1 MKLRLMVYVGML
13 AACGAALGAD
23 VIVGKQTCA
32 AMAVPATGTYTL
44 IAVPF
49 KDVGGKEAKV
59 KVADVVKT
67 VGLKAGSHLFYY
79 TGENYYAWKLEE
91 GTWKGAA
98 VSYKKNGKDEMTQ
111 TPEDG
116 FQVPCGATLWLQRAE
131 ESEEGVVL
139 YGEEAPVLNPTLTA
153 KSVQLISN
161 PKATD
166 YTFTAAAVTGREN
179 GNYSSILT
187 LDVGEGAGITVGM
200 PVVCPQGLVG
210 RITEVGKSWS
220 RVTTIVEAQSAVGAY
235 VERSHASGIVE
246 GDFTL
251 SGDGICRMSY
261 LPADSDITEGDRIL
275 TSGYGDI
282 YPRGLVVGY
291 VRSVTENP
299 YTRSLVAEIAC
310 AAPISALENV
320 MIVTSFTQY
329 AE

>member
-49 KDVGGKEAKV
+49 KDVGGADQKI

-131 ESEEGVVL
+131 ESEESVVL
-139 YGEEAPVLNPTLTA
+139 YGEEAPVPNPTLTA
-153 KSVQLISN
+153 RSVQLISN

-166 YTFTAAAVTGREN
+166 YTFKA
-179 GNYSSILT
+179 
-187 LDVGEGAGITVGM
+187 
-200 PVVCPQGLVG
+200 
-210 RITEVGKSWS
+210 
-220 RVTTIVEAQSAVGAY
+220 
-235 VERSHASGIVE
+235 E
-246 GDFTL
+246 GDEGVADGDMIMIPQDDGTQTAYTYKTGKGWGQYKGTAEKIPGTEIPL
-251 SGDGICRMSY
+251 SKFETATVTIPGGRGAWYVSKGDTVPS
-261 LPADSDITEGDRIL
+261 
-275 TSGYGDI
+275 
-282 YPRGLVVGY
+282 
-291 VRSVTENP
+291 
-299 YTRSLVAEIAC
+299 
-310 AAPISALENV
+310 
-320 MIVTSFTQY
+320 IVW
-329 AE
+329 

>member
-49 KDVGGKEAKV
+49 KDVGGADQKI

-131 ESEEGVVL
+131 ESDESVVL
-139 YGEEAPVLNPTLTA
+139 YGEEATVPNPTLTA

-166 YTFTAAAVTGREN
+166 YTFTVEGVADGDMIMIPQDNGTQTAYTYKTGRGWGQYEQS
-179 GNYSSILT
+179 GTVPGTEIPLMTFTVKTVTILGGRGAWYASKGTTPPSI
-187 LDVGEGAGITVGM
+187 V
-200 PVVCPQGLVG
+200 
-210 RITEVGKSWS
+210 W
-220 RVTTIVEAQSAVGAY
+220 
-235 VERSHASGIVE
+235 
-246 GDFTL
+246 
-251 SGDGICRMSY
+251 
-261 LPADSDITEGDRIL
+261 
-275 TSGYGDI
+275 
-282 YPRGLVVGY
+282 
-291 VRSVTENP
+291 
-299 YTRSLVAEIAC
+299 
-310 AAPISALENV
+310 
-320 MIVTSFTQY
+320 
-329 AE
+329 

>member
-166 YTFTAAAVTGREN
+166 YTFTAAGADGDMIMIPQDNGTQTAYTYKTGKGWGQYKGTAEKIPGTEIPLSKFETATVTIPGGR
-179 GNYSSILT
+179 GAWYVSKGDTVPSI
-187 LDVGEGAGITVGM
+187 A
-200 PVVCPQGLVG
+200 
-210 RITEVGKSWS
+210 W
-220 RVTTIVEAQSAVGAY
+220 
-235 VERSHASGIVE
+235 
-246 GDFTL
+246 
-251 SGDGICRMSY
+251 
-261 LPADSDITEGDRIL
+261 
-275 TSGYGDI
+275 
-282 YPRGLVVGY
+282 
-291 VRSVTENP
+291 
-299 YTRSLVAEIAC
+299 
-310 AAPISALENV
+310 
-320 MIVTSFTQY
+320 
-329 AE
+329 

>member
-23 VIVGKQTCA
+23 VIVGKQMCA

-49 KDVGGKEAKV
+49 KDVGGADQKI

-91 GTWKGAA
+91 GTWKGAT
-98 VSYKKNGKDEMTQ
+98 VSYKKNGKDETTQ

-131 ESEEGVVL
+131 ESDESVVL
-139 YGEEAPVLNPTLTA
+139 YGEEATVPNPTLTA

-166 YTFTAAAVTGREN
+166 YTFTAEGVKGVADGDMIMIPQDDGTQTVYTYKTEKGWGQYEQSGTVPGTEIPLMTFTVKTVTIPGGR
-179 GNYSSILT
+179 GAWYASKGTTPPSI
-187 LDVGEGAGITVGM
+187 V
-200 PVVCPQGLVG
+200 
-210 RITEVGKSWS
+210 W
-220 RVTTIVEAQSAVGAY
+220 
-235 VERSHASGIVE
+235 
-246 GDFTL
+246 
-251 SGDGICRMSY
+251 
-261 LPADSDITEGDRIL
+261 
-275 TSGYGDI
+275 
-282 YPRGLVVGY
+282 
-291 VRSVTENP
+291 
-299 YTRSLVAEIAC
+299 
-310 AAPISALENV
+310 
-320 MIVTSFTQY
+320 
-329 AE
+329 

>member
-32 AMAVPATGTYTL
+32 AMAVPATGMYTL

-91 GTWKGAA
+91 GTWKGAT

-111 TPEDG
+111 SPADDY
-116 FQVPCGATLWLQRAE
+116 QVPCGATLWLQRAAGSD
-131 ESEEGVVL
+131 ESVVL
-139 YGEEAPVLNPTLTA
+139 YGEEATVPNPTLTA

-166 YTFTAAAVTGREN
+166 YTFTAEGVKGVADGDMIMIPQDDGTQTVYTYKTGKDWGQYEQSGTVPGTEIPLMTFTVKTVTIPGGR
-179 GNYSSILT
+179 GAWYVSKGTTPPSI
-187 LDVGEGAGITVGM
+187 V
-200 PVVCPQGLVG
+200 
-210 RITEVGKSWS
+210 W
-220 RVTTIVEAQSAVGAY
+220 
-235 VERSHASGIVE
+235 
-246 GDFTL
+246 
-251 SGDGICRMSY
+251 
-261 LPADSDITEGDRIL
+261 
-275 TSGYGDI
+275 
-282 YPRGLVVGY
+282 
-291 VRSVTENP
+291 
-299 YTRSLVAEIAC
+299 
-310 AAPISALENV
+310 
-320 MIVTSFTQY
+320 
-329 AE
+329 

>member
-166 YTFTAAAVTGREN
+166 YTFKA
-179 GNYSSILT
+179 
-187 LDVGEGAGITVGM
+187 
-200 PVVCPQGLVG
+200 
-210 RITEVGKSWS
+210 
-220 RVTTIVEAQSAVGAY
+220 
-235 VERSHASGIVE
+235 E
-246 GDFTL
+246 GDEGVADGDMIMIPQDDGTQTAYTYKTGKGWGQYEQSGKVLGTEIPLMKFTVKTVTIP
-251 SGDGICRMSY
+251 GG
-261 LPADSDITEGDRIL
+261 
-275 TSGYGDI
+275 
-282 YPRGLVVGY
+282 RGAWY
-291 VRSVTENP
+291 VSKGTTP
-299 YTRSLVAEIAC
+299 PS
-310 AAPISALENV
+310 
-320 MIVTSFTQY
+320 IVW
-329 AE
+329 

>member
-23 VIVGKQTCA
+23 VIVGKQMCA

-49 KDVGGKEAKV
+49 KDVGGADQKI

-91 GTWKGAA
+91 GTWKGAT
-98 VSYKKNGKDEMTQ
+98 VSYKKNGKDETTQ

-131 ESEEGVVL
+131 ESDESVVL
-139 YGEEAPVLNPTLTA
+139 YGEEATVPNPTLTA

-166 YTFTAAAVTGREN
+166 YTFKAEGVKGVADGDMIMIPQDDGTQTVYTYKTEKGWGQYEQSGTVPGTEIPLMKFTVKTVTIPGGR
-179 GNYSSILT
+179 GAWYASKGTTPPSI
-187 LDVGEGAGITVGM
+187 V
-200 PVVCPQGLVG
+200 
-210 RITEVGKSWS
+210 W
-220 RVTTIVEAQSAVGAY
+220 
-235 VERSHASGIVE
+235 
-246 GDFTL
+246 
-251 SGDGICRMSY
+251 
-261 LPADSDITEGDRIL
+261 
-275 TSGYGDI
+275 
-282 YPRGLVVGY
+282 
-291 VRSVTENP
+291 
-299 YTRSLVAEIAC
+299 
-310 AAPISALENV
+310 
-320 MIVTSFTQY
+320 
-329 AE
+329 

>member
-13 AACGAALGAD
+13 AACGAVLGAD

-49 KDVGGKEAKV
+49 KDVGGADQKI

-131 ESEEGVVL
+131 ESEESVVL
-139 YGEEAPVLNPTLTA
+139 YGEEAPVPNPTLTA

-166 YTFTAAAVTGREN
+166 YTFKA
-179 GNYSSILT
+179 
-187 LDVGEGAGITVGM
+187 
-200 PVVCPQGLVG
+200 
-210 RITEVGKSWS
+210 
-220 RVTTIVEAQSAVGAY
+220 
-235 VERSHASGIVE
+235 E
-246 GDFTL
+246 GDEGVADGDMIMIPQDDGTQTAYTYKTGKGWGQYEQSGKVLGTEIPLMKFTVKTVTIP
-251 SGDGICRMSY
+251 GG
-261 LPADSDITEGDRIL
+261 
-275 TSGYGDI
+275 
-282 YPRGLVVGY
+282 RGAWY
-291 VRSVTENP
+291 VSKGTTP
-299 YTRSLVAEIAC
+299 PS
-310 AAPISALENV
+310 
-320 MIVTSFTQY
+320 IVW
-329 AE
+329 

>member
-49 KDVGGKEAKV
+49 KDVGGADQKI

-131 ESEEGVVL
+131 ESDESVVL
-139 YGEEAPVLNPTLTA
+139 YGEEAPVPNPTLTA

-166 YTFTAAAVTGREN
+166 YTFTVEGVADGDMIMIPQDNGTQTAYTYKTGRGWGQYEQS
-179 GNYSSILT
+179 GTVPGTEIPLMTFTVKTVTILGGRGAWYASKGTTPPSI
-187 LDVGEGAGITVGM
+187 V
-200 PVVCPQGLVG
+200 
-210 RITEVGKSWS
+210 W
-220 RVTTIVEAQSAVGAY
+220 
-235 VERSHASGIVE
+235 
-246 GDFTL
+246 
-251 SGDGICRMSY
+251 
-261 LPADSDITEGDRIL
+261 
-275 TSGYGDI
+275 
-282 YPRGLVVGY
+282 
-291 VRSVTENP
+291 
-299 YTRSLVAEIAC
+299 
-310 AAPISALENV
+310 
-320 MIVTSFTQY
+320 
-329 AE
+329 